1 MSDTVL
7 IVDDDPSICRLLSKV
22 MKSNELSVSTA
33 SSGTE
38 ALNLLQ
44 NHSYD
49 LILLDIMLGDLEGF
63 EIIKDLRQRGILTP
77 IIVISGR
84 NEDYDTLY
92 ALSLGADDYITKP
105 FRPVIVGAKVKALL
119 RRNKNHIMIGNHRL
133 TRGSF
138 SYYSSTMKFY
148 KDDQELVLSGKE
160 AGLML
165 LFLKHPNQVFTKEM
179 IYEQVW
185 GSDSVDDNTIM
196 VYINRLRSKI
206 ENTSTPK
213 HIITVRG
220 SGYQFVP

>member
-7 IVDDDPSICRLLSKV
+7 IVDDDPSICKLLSKV

-44 NHSYD
+44 DHSYD

-119 RRNKNHIMIGNHRL
+119 RRNKNHILTGNHRL
-133 TRGSF
+133 TRGPF
-138 SYYSSTMKFY
+138 SYDSSTMKFY
-148 KDDQELVLSGKE
+148 KDEQELVLSAKE

-165 LFLKHPNQVFTKEM
+165 LFLKHPNQVFTKET

-185 GSDSVDDNTIM
+185 GSGSVDDNTIM

-206 ENTSTPK
+206 EKSSTPK

-220 SGYQFVP
+220 IGYRFVP

>member
-119 RRNKNHIMIGNHRL
+119 RRNKNHILTGNHRL
-133 TRGSF
+133 IRGPF
-138 SYYSSTMKFY
+138 SYDSSTMKFY
-148 KDDQELVLSGKE
+148 KDEQELVLSAKE

-165 LFLKHPNQVFTKEM
+165 LFLKHPNQVFTKET

-185 GSDSVDDNTIM
+185 GSGSVDDNTIM

-206 ENTSTPK
+206 EKSSTPK

-220 SGYQFVP
+220 IGYRFVP